1 MGIFGKLRLPA
12 WDQAEGNP
20 HVTPG
25 LQLLAAEDWDGLAA
39 IYRSLA
45 PSDRYHFIQ
54 GLGRLSTV
62 DSDLPTDMDDPA
74 LAAILAGI
82 RIGWAW
88 RHRGSAPASDVTQI
102 GFDNMRR
109 CLRAAEPMLAA
120 ASDVASGDT
129 TITACQIRCEMGLG
143 GDYAV
148 LAKLTH
154 RLSQANEHNIF
165 AALNHLMF
173 VAPKWHGSIEEM
185 WKTANMYAGKPH
197 NAAWVAMAARAHVEE
212 WLYSFS
218 LGEDR
223 DLQIAYSNKLHD
235 PAFRE
240 FAGTIDALFWE
251 TLDITPAMTGSEA
264 VVAHNNMA
272 GLLVMVQ
279 AIDLSR
285 RHFQCIGPYMTETPL
300 GYFSRA
306 ENPIEALNGWR
317 KRTGLPLLKA

>member
-1 MGIFGKLRLPA
+1 MLSAR
-12 WDQAEGNP
+12 
-20 HVTPG
+20 
-25 LQLLAAEDWDGLAA
+25 DWDGLEA
-39 IYRSLA
+39 IYQSLA
-45 PSDRYHFIQ
+45 PSVRYHFIQ

-62 DSDLPTDMDDPA
+62 DSDLPTEMDDPA
-74 LAAILAGI
+74 LATILAGV

-88 RHRGSAPASDVTQI
+88 RYRGDARANDVTQI
-102 GFDNMRR
+102 RFENMRR
-109 CLRAAEPMLAA
+109 CLLAAEPMLAA

-154 RLSQANEHNIF
+154 RLSQAREHNIF

-173 VAPKWHGSIEEM
+173 VTPKWHSSVEEM
-185 WKTANMYAGKPH
+185 WKTANIHAGKPR
-197 NAAWVAMAARAHVEE
+197 NASWVAIAARTHVEE

-240 FAGTIDALFWE
+240 FASTIDALFWE
-251 TLDITPAMTGSEA
+251 TLYKTPAITGSEA
-264 VVAHNNMA
+264 VLAHNNTA

-279 AIDLSR
+279 AIDLSQ
-285 RHFQCIGPYMTETPL
+285 RHFQCFGQYMTETPR
-300 GYFSRA
+300 GYFSWS
-306 ENPIEALNGWR
+306 ENLTEALNSWR
-317 KRTGLPLLKA
+317 RRTGPPLLKA